1 MGHRGPADWATSG
14 ALAPAA
20 PPPWLAPEDGEGCLG
35 GSSFPRPCPLS
46 SPARVPPRSS
56 GGPSAW
62 GALGWLGWRLQ
73 LPPGVRVT
81 PLGWVPPSVCQTVV
95 GWDRF
100 PSSDLP
106 DLRIPGGYGQL
117 HSVVRPCAGSEMPQF
132 SASKASAVFRSWKTP
147 SSYIRSTYVY
157 RARTV
162 SQVVFLGVGARAV
175 TEREKSLT
183 LTELPI
189 YSKKGN

>member
-1 MGHRGPADWATSG
+1 MPAEQPGSCPPTLVWGAISGQRGARSAGWAGVSN
-14 ALAPAA
+14 
-20 PPPWLAPEDGEGCLG
+20 C
-35 GSSFPRPCPLS
+35 
-46 SPARVPPRSS
+46 RSS
-56 GGPSAW
+56 SY
-62 GALGWLGWRLQ
+62 
-73 LPPGVRVT
+73 PPGV
-81 PLGWVPPSVCQTVV
+81 GPSICQTVV
-95 GWDRF
+95 RWDHRF

-117 HSVVRPCAGSEMPQF
+117 HSVVRPCAGSKMPQF
-132 SASKASAVFRSWKTP
+132 SASKASEVFRSWKTP
-147 SSYIRSTYVY
+147 SSYIRSMYVY

-189 YSKKGN
+189 YSKKGNHKN